1 MFADTVKAWIHFK
14 TFLSQISTPMLILIV
29 IAYTGIMYAWIFKIL
44 QEDCRRN
51 IEKWFDYLNSTNLK
65 GLYIDDR
72 YYRNDSW
79 KEELIEI
86 QKMTE
91 NLSPSFSNFRLLWQ
105 ICKQIEFQI

>member
-1 MFADTVKAWIHFK
+1 MFADTVRAWAHFK
-14 TFLSQISTPMLILIV
+14 TFLSQISVPTLVIIA
-29 IAYTGIMYAWIFKIL
+29 IAYVGIMYAWIFKIL

-51 IEKWFDYLNSTNLK
+51 IEKWFDYLNTTDSK
-65 GLYIDDR
+65 GIYIDDR

-79 KEELIEI
+79 KKELVEI

-105 ICKQIEFQI
+105 VCKQIEFQI